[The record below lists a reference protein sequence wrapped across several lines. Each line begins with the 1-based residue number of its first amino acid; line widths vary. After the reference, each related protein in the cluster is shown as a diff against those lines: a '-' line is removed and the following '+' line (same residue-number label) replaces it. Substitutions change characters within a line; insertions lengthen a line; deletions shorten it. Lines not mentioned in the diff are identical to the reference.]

1 MSYAVASLRALKLV
15 GLSQVTLTT
24 DLGPVVVKTDA
35 DSIRPDL
42 ADLGPCRCNVLLWSL
57 CSGTPGHC
65 QCPRAFAKA
74 LGPVGPKIH
83 LVLLYGIQ
91 SLSPAWAPKCHENHT
106 ELASVM
112 AVETGCQAVLYAGR
126 HKSLKINFKSQQFL
140 TMGHKDREVLLQD
153 FKKQLAAV
161 N

>member
-1 MSYAVASLRALKLV
+1 MSYAIASLRALKLV

-24 DLGPVVVKTDA
+24 DQGPIVVKTDA

-42 ADLGPCRCNVLLWSL
+42 AELGPCRCNVLLWSL
-57 CSGTPGHC
+57 CSATPGHC
-65 QCPRAFAKA
+65 QCPRAFANA

-91 SLSPAWAPKCHENHT
+91 RPTTSSAWVPKCHESHA
-106 ELASVM
+106 ELASIM
-112 AVETGCQAVLYAGR
+112 ATETGCQAVLYAGR

-140 TMGHKDREVLLQD
+140 SMGHKDREVLLQD
-153 FKKQLAAV
+153 FKKQLL
-161 N
+161 